1 MADETFS
8 AKQVARRIGTDA
20 KTFRKWL
27 RSSSS
32 PYPAVGQGKRYEF
45 PQHELHHIKV
55 HFEAWKNKTARK
67 APALTANG
75 HSKPAVTGKK
85 LNKEEFQAERA
96 ARGKARDGEYG
107 TIDGEYPDEPT
118 REELE
123 ALVEN
128 NELPSD
134 DELEELED

>member
-45 PQHELHHIKV
+45 PQQELQHIKL

-67 APALTANG
+67 NPPIAVNG
-75 HSKPAVTGKK
+75 HSVPSVTSSK
-85 LNKEEFQAERA
+85 LSPEKFAAERE
-96 ARGKARDGEYG
+96 ARGKARDEEYG
-107 TIDGEYPDEPT
+107 TIDGEYPEEPT
-118 REELE
+118 EEDL
-123 ALVEN
+123 L
-128 NELPSD
+128 D
-134 DELEELED
+134 IELEELED

>member
-45 PQHELHHIKV
+45 PQDELPHIKL
-55 HFEAWKNKTARK
+55 HFEVWKNKSARK
-67 APALTANG
+67 ATTVKPNG
-75 HSKPAVTGKK
+75 HSVPSVTSSK
-85 LNKEEFQAERA
+85 LPPEKFAEERVARQA
-96 ARGKARDGEYG
+96 ARDEEYG

-118 REELE
+118 EEELD
-123 ALVEN
+123 AL
-128 NELPSD
+128 
-134 DELEELED
+134 ELEELED